1 MALED
6 LIIDHKQ
13 ISKELVEKVLKRRVE
28 LIKDSQGVLITKAGN
43 NFSSKIKVLLLLC
56 GKKAWSLLTSGD
68 ILTSIDEIEKNVGIK
83 GNTLRPLLKDLKDS
97 YMVESEK
104 GKYKI
109 LPKGIFELENEFEH
123 KIANTE
129 NKEVM
134 KNQIQKTPQ
143 KDFSRSESI
152 NKLYE
157 QGFFKEPKT
166 LEDIRNQL
174 EKMGIITK
182 PSSLPSYI
190 LPLVR
195 KEKLFREKI
204 EKNKKKIWIYKLP

>member
-13 ISKELVEKVLKRRVE
+13 ISKELVEKVLKGRVE
-28 LIKDSQGVLITKAGN
+28 LIKDSQGVLVTKSGN
-43 NFSSKIKVLLLLC
+43 SLSSKIKVLLLLC
-56 GKKAWSLLTSGD
+56 GKKAWSLLTSEEV
-68 ILTSIDEIEKNVGIK
+68 LTSIEEIEKNVGIK
-83 GNTLRPLLKDLKDS
+83 GNTLRPLLKDLKDL

-123 KIANTE
+123 KLENTE
-129 NKEVM
+129 DKEGFVNH
-134 KNQIQKTPQ
+134 KRKTLK

-166 LEDIRNQL
+166 AEDIKNEL
-174 EKMGIITK
+174 GKMGAITK
-182 PSSLPSYI
+182 LSSLPPYL

-204 EKNKKKIWIYKLP
+204 EKNKKKIWVYKMS

>member
-1 MALED
+1 MSLED

-13 ISKELVEKVLKRRVE
+13 ISKELIEKVLKGRVE
-28 LIKDSQGVLITKAGN
+28 LIKDSRGVLITKAGN
-43 NFSSKIKVLLLLC
+43 NFSNKIKVLLLLC
-56 GKKAWSLLTSGD
+56 GKKAWSLLTSEEV
-68 ILTSIDEIEKNVGIK
+68 LTSIEEIGKNIGIK

-97 YMVESEK
+97 YMVESER

-123 KIANTE
+123 KIENTE
-129 NKEVM
+129 NKEVVR
-134 KNQIQKTPQ
+134 NVTLKTSQ

-166 LEDIRNQL
+166 LKYIRNEL
-174 EKMGIITK
+174 
-182 PSSLPSYI
+182 
-190 LPLVR
+190 
-195 KEKLFREKI
+195 
-204 EKNKKKIWIYKLP
+204 